1 MNKTLCL
8 VASAA
13 ALVPCLA
20 LAQDQS
26 GGQIAQ
32 AYDFICSNRST
43 VEPILETL
51 VGGSVVL
58 HGVGIWMK
66 KRGLTAAATT
76 SWAGKAFAIIRI
88 LNGDVHPP
96 PAAIVAAAASTLTAS
111 PEIVKATGVD
121 PTKVAAAADAL
132 KGAKT

>member
-8 VASAA
+8 VATAA

-26 GGQIAQ
+26 SGGQIAV
-32 AYDFICSNRST
+32 AYDWICSNRST
-43 VEPILETL
+43 VEPIQETR

-58 HGVGIWMK
+58 HGGGIWMK
-66 KRGLTAAATT
+66 KHGVIAGA
-76 SWAGKAFAIIRI
+76 SWAGKVFQIIRI

-96 PAAIVAAAASTLTAS
+96 PAAIVAAAANTLTAS

-132 KGAKT
+132 KKGT